1 MSVKEYFIKMAG
13 GAKGPP
19 AVGLSEVIW
28 SCLGSA
34 IGIGICGYLSSKYF
48 EPRDLTLII
57 GSFGASAVLVYG
69 AVRSPLPNREILSAD
84 MSYLRLSVL
93 RHINYSVK

>member
-19 AVGLSEVIW
+19 AVGLPEVIW
-28 SCLGSA
+28 SWLGSA
-34 IGIGICGYLSSKYF
+34 IGIGICGYISSEYF

-69 AVRSPLPNREILSAD
+69 AIKALCPAEK
-84 MSYLRLSVL
+84 SYR
-93 RHINYSVK
+93 RTCHICACRCCGISIIR